1 MNGFGVNKKSPLV
14 PKRVPLTV
22 LSRPSSFVRSP
33 PKTGYIWGTPVA
45 PVWFS
50 SFNHKVPWAAVQIF
64 VLGRVHSGIL
74 NKMVFGWK
82 LGVPIWKHFFY
93 WVQIGGGREGVRK
106 NKHNNYVV
114 NVNKKEQVKQIKM
127 FSFAEAFLHSH
138 DSRILLDFMT
148 IYNCFSIKRQR
159 KREAKEIPGATGG
172 WWTVVLVV
180 RYRF

>member
-1 MNGFGVNKKSPLV
+1 MASGWIRNLPLCPRGYHWVCWEGFHL
-14 PKRVPLTV
+14 L
-22 LSRPSSFVRSP
+22 
-33 PKTGYIWGTPVA
+33 WGLLLKQGIYGGLPWSQCDSA
-45 PVWFS
+45 H

-82 LGVPIWKHFFY
+82 LGVPIWKHFF
-93 WVQIGGGREGVRK
+93 IGYRLGGGVRK

-127 FSFAEAFLHSH
+127 FCFAEALSHSH

-148 IYNCFSIKRQR
+148 IYNCFSIRRQR
-159 KREAKEIPGATGG
+159 MREAKEIPRATGV
-172 WWTVVLVV
+172 WWTVALVAC
-180 RYRF
+180 YRL